1 MKGIVLAGGTGSR
14 LWPTTMAV
22 CKQLLPIH
30 DKPLIFYPISTLML
44 AGIREILLISREED
58 RTLFEKLLGSGNQ
71 WGVQFSYAIQKEPKG
86 IAEAL
91 IIGSPFVGADEVC
104 LVLGDNILYGSNL
117 GRQLNKLRNL
127 EKAVIFGYKVSNP
140 SDYGVVVF
148 NQDGSPN
155 KIIEKPSEHLSDFA
169 IPGLYFYPNKVLGLV
184 ADLKPSPRGEIEIS
198 DLNNNLLEQD
208 LLDVE
213 KLERG
218 TIWMDTGTSKDMLE
232 ASNLVSIIQNRQN
245 ISILN
250 PDEIALKNGWIS
262 PESLHRRAQ
271 AYINSAYGK
280 YLETILQDKDT

>member
-1 MKGIVLAGGTGSR
+1 
-14 LWPTTMAV
+14 
-22 CKQLLPIH
+22 
-30 DKPLIFYPISTLML
+30 
-44 AGIREILLISREED
+44 
-58 RTLFEKLLGSGNQ
+58 LGSGNQ
-71 WGVQFSYAIQKEPKG
+71 WGVQFSYTTQKEPKG

-91 IIGSPFVGADEVC
+91 IIGSPFVGTDEVC

-148 NQDGSPN
+148 NEDGYPI
-155 KIIEKPSEHLSDFA
+155 KIIEKPREHLSDFA
-169 IPGLYFYPNKVLGLV
+169 IPGLYFYPNKVLKFV

-198 DLNNNLLEQD
+198 DLNNKLLEQD
-208 LLDVE
+208 LLNVE

-218 TIWMDTGTSKDMLE
+218 TIWMYTGTSKDMLE

-250 PDEIALKNGWIS
+250 PDEIALRNGWIS

-271 AYINSAYGK
+271 DYINSAYGN
-280 YLETILQDKDT
+280 YLETILQDKDR